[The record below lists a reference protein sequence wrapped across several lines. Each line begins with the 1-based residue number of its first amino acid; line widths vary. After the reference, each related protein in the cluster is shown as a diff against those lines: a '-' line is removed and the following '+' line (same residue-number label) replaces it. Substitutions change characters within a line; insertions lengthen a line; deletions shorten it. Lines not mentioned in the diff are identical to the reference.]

1 MNGIIIINKPKDY
14 TSRDIVNIAC
24 KKLNTKKVGHT
35 GTLDPMATGVLVLCV
50 GSATKLV
57 DVITSYDKE
66 YIVEVELGTLTDTLD
81 ITGNII
87 KDIDFAIEKEEIEK
101 CLKSF
106 IGFYNQEVPI
116 YSAVKINGKKLYEYA
131 RNNEEVTLP
140 SREVEIKELEL
151 LDDPIYKDSKT
162 ILKLRCLVSKGTYIR
177 SLIRDIALKL
187 NTVGTMTS
195 LCRTKQ
201 GEFDLSETIS
211 LEDLENNNY
220 KIYEIDNI
228 LNNFYTVVADDY
240 LENKIKN
247 GCILQNRYEE
257 EIILFKN
264 KENKVMALYKVY
276 EKDKAKIKPW
286 KMFLS

>member
-1 MNGIIIINKPKDY
+1 MNGIIIINKAKDY

-87 KDIDFAIEKEEIEK
+87 KDIACIIEKEEIEK
-101 CLKSF
+101 CLKNF
-106 IGFYNQEVPI
+106 IGFYSQEVPI

-151 LDDPIYKDSKT
+151 LDGPIYKNSKT
-162 ILKLRCLVSKGTYIR
+162 IIKLRCLVSKGTYIR

-201 GEFDLSETIS
+201 GEFELKEAIT
-211 LEDLENNNY
+211 LEDIKNNNY
-220 KIYEIDNI
+220 KIYKIDDI
-228 LNNFYTVVADDY
+228 LNNLYTVIADTY

-247 GCILQNRYEE
+247 GCILQNRYGEE
-257 EIILFKN
+257 TILFKN
-264 KENKVMALYKVY
+264 KENKVIALYKVY
-276 EKDKAKIKPW
+276 EKDKTKIKPW